1 MSDRIIMIEDSK
13 GLDTW
18 QHGPFASVEDAKVEA
33 VRMWDHLSE
42 ADRVGRM
49 ISVCVYLDEAQIESG
64 DIEDVIPVVP
74 EVD

>member
-1 MSDRIIMIEDSK
+1 MTGKIIMIEDHK
-13 GLDTW
+13 GMDTW
-18 QHGPFASVEDAKVEA
+18 QRGPFATVEDAKAEA
-33 VRMWDHLSE
+33 VRIWSHLSE
-42 ADRVGRM
+42 SDKTGRT